1 MPSYAE
7 YFQKNTYKPRFYL
20 GDRIRGKWCNVPFTG
35 VVSIDTLIDTDEG
48 PYVIVTLDLP
58 MKIDG
63 KYLTMLKVKH
73 SDLLDVKDSFYESG
87 NKKKNR
93 LNKRVR

>member
-20 GDRIRGKWCNVPFTG
+20 GDRIRGKWCNVPFT
-35 VVSIDTLIDTDEG
+35 EG